1 MAQARLQHE
10 IEEAERQLL
19 KIEYDVQD
27 LQHKAECKIQEA
39 MSKFGQPGRIAYLER
54 QQAPVEAGVDM
65 EMEAVTIKRLIKL
78 LHDEKPARFSSQ
90 MLQSFTSNY
99 STKLVATARMKVSRS
114 SSWLKSTHHRN
125 LVRLYGFCFQAKK
138 KALVYEFMENGSLD
152 KLLFEN
158 KHEIE
163 WDKLYEIAVG
173 VARDLHH
180 FTLKEIIHYDIKP
193 ANVLLASESD
203 YCPKV
208 VDFGLAKLCNRDTTN
223 ITMSRVGGTPG
234 YAAPEIWMPFPV
246 SYKCDVY
253 SFGVMLFE
261 MVGRRRNFV
270 GQGKGQDN
278 GECVQYLPDARPSM
292 RDVVKILEG
301 GAEAATPPNHF
312 ST

>member
-99 STKLVATARMKVSRS
+99 STKLGEGG
-114 SSWLKSTHHRN
+114 
-125 LVRLYGFCFQAKK
+125 YGV
-138 KALVYEFMENGSLD
+138 VYKGHLPD
-152 KLLFEN
+152 GRPLAVKLLSSYGSD
-158 KHEIE
+158 EI
-163 WDKLYEIAVG
+163 G